1 VKSQFSPKKFRALL
15 FMGVILALLLGGFSF
30 AQDGGRKVRNR
41 VSPVYPE
48 IARRVNAAGVVK
60 LEVQIAPSGDVKSI
74 KALGGHPL
82 LIPAAEDAMKKWK
95 YEPASDTTT
104 AVVEFRFMPGG
115 AS

>member
-1 VKSQFSPKKFRALL
+1 MQERTSPVNAWKVLL
-15 FMGVILALLLGGFSF
+15 MAAVLGLLLSSVAF

-48 IARRVNAAGVVK
+48 LAKKVNAAGTVR
-60 LEVQIAPSGDVKSI
+60 LEIQIAPNGDVKTI

-95 YEPASDTTT
+95 YEPSSDATTT
-104 AVVEFRFMPGG
+104 IVEFRFNAG
-115 AS
+115 